1 MSEGREGGG
10 RARRRPH
17 LPLVHRH
24 IQKIQGPLSLGHAYY
39 RNRRGFIVGFTKG
52 GETSAAPSVRV
63 SALDVKF
70 HRSSLRPGPR
80 KLMARASAAMP
91 TTPSLGTCGEVNSA
105 AMAPIPKLSADET
118 ER

>member
-1 MSEGREGGG
+1 MREGREGGG

-17 LPLVHRH
+17 LP
-24 IQKIQGPLSLGHAYY
+24 
-39 RNRRGFIVGFTKG
+39 
-52 GETSAAPSVRV
+52 
-63 SALDVKF
+63 LDVKF